1 MTGRLSSVRE
11 LFNSKYSTVSE
22 TLQDMST
29 NRKISMLGVIA
40 LISFSLAGCGG
51 GGAASSSPSSP
62 SPVAGGQPIPTSNP
76 HPNGVWSTLPQSMP
90 INPIHAALLHTGKIL
105 IVSGSGNCP
114 PEHAGCPQGP
124 QYPQGAAL
132 LDLSSN
138 SITTLPANWD
148 MFCNGMSIMQDGRVL
163 INGGT
168 KGYGALAVVG
178 TQGDTPFTGLANTS
192 IFDPASESF
201 VDVAPTAHGRWYP
214 TMTELN
220 DGRMMTTSGLN
231 DTNGAYNN
239 TSEIWDGQQWSAEIP
254 ANPSITDF
262 SGFQFPLYPRM
273 HLLPTG
279 HVFYSAPSSST
290 LDFNPSSQ
298 IWTLV
303 AWTIYPGQNDP
314 NGERTYGSSVLLPL
328 TPQNNYSPK
337 VMIMGGDNPGT
348 DTTELID
355 LSPAG
360 AQLSAACPTY
370 APCWIQGP
378 KMAQKRV
385 ESEATIL
392 PNGKVLVDGGSAQDE
407 DATTASLQAEIYDPA
422 TNSFS
427 SAGSNAFPR
436 LYHNVQLLLP
446 DGTVAITGGNPAQ
459 GVFENH
465 IEIYQP
471 SYLFNSDGSPATR
484 PSIAAGAPTS
494 ITYGQSF
501 SVPTP
506 DAANIASVVLM
517 KAGSVTHSFDMDQR
531 YVGLSFTAGATGSA
545 SLIVTGPPDSNIAPP
560 GYYMLFLV
568 NKSGT
573 PSVAAWVQVSGAA
586 AAVAKVEMHPERV
599 PTPRYIIQ
607 RKHVTESPLPL
618 RKEMHMH

>member
-1 MTGRLSSVRE
+1 MTADLKLAFVPRTLNPTTSNLEIMKEMSNRRNGLM
-11 LFNSKYSTVSE
+11 LAFITVIC
-22 TLQDMST
+22 L
-29 NRKISMLGVIA
+29 A
-40 LISFSLAGCGG
+40 LVGCGG
-51 GGAASSSPSSP
+51 GGAGSSSTTTPTG
-62 SPVAGGQPIPTSNP
+62 AGNTATG
-76 HPNGVWSTLPQSMP
+76 HPNGVWSTLPYTMP
-90 INPIHAALLHTGKIL
+90 INPIHAALLHTGKVL

-114 PEHAGCPQGP
+114 PQQAGCPQGP

-132 LDLSSN
+132 LDLSN
-138 SITTLPANWD
+138 GTITTMPTTWD

-168 KGYGALAVVG
+168 KGYGALGVVG
-178 TQGDTPFTGLANTS
+178 AQGDTPFTGLANTS
-192 IFDPASESF
+192 IFDPASELF
-201 VDVAPTAHGRWYP
+201 VDAAPTAHGRWYP
-214 TMTELN
+214 TVTELN
-220 DGRMMTTSGLN
+220 DGRMMTTAGLN
-231 DTNGAYNN
+231 DTDGGKNN
-239 TSEIWDGQQWSAEIP
+239 TSEIWDGQNWGAEI
-254 ANPSITDF
+254 AGNPNITNF
-262 SGFQFPLYPRM
+262 SGFEFPLYPRM

-279 HVFYSAPSSST
+279 HIFYSASSSAT

-298 IWTLV
+298 TWNLV
-303 AWTIYPGQNDP
+303 AWTTYPGQNDP
-314 NGERTYGSSVLLPL
+314 DGERTYGTSVLLPL

-337 VMIMGGDNPGT
+337 VIIMGGDNPAT

-360 AQLSAACPTY
+360 AQISAACPNY
-370 APCWIQGP
+370 APCWVEGP

-385 ESEATIL
+385 EMEATIL
-392 PNGKVLVDGGSAQDE
+392 PNGKVLVDAGSAKDE
-407 DATTASLQAEIYDPA
+407 DASTASLKAEIYDPA

-427 SAGSNAFPR
+427 SAGSTAFPR

-446 DGTVAITGGNPAQ
+446 DGTVALSGGNPEQ

-471 SYLFNSDGSPATR
+471 AYLFNADGSLATR
-484 PSIAAGAPTS
+484 PRISVGAPGS
-494 ITYGQSF
+494 ITYAQSF

-506 DAANIASVVLM
+506 DAADIASVVLM

-531 YVGLSFTAGATGSA
+531 YVGLSFTAGQGSGT
-545 SLIVTGPPDSNIAPP
+545 LTVTGPPDSNIAPP

-568 NKSGT
+568 NKAGT
-573 PSVAAWVQVSGAA
+573 PSLASWVQVSGAA
-586 AAVAKVEMHPERV
+586 APIAKVEMHPERV

-618 RKEMHMH
+618 RKEMHLHH

>member
-1 MTGRLSSVRE
+1 
-11 LFNSKYSTVSE
+11 
-22 TLQDMST
+22 
-29 NRKISMLGVIA
+29 
-40 LISFSLAGCGG
+40 
-51 GGAASSSPSSP
+51 
-62 SPVAGGQPIPTSNP
+62 
-76 HPNGVWSTLPQSMP
+76 MP
-90 INPIHAALLHTGKIL
+90 
-105 IVSGSGNCP
+105 
-114 PEHAGCPQGP
+114 
-124 QYPQGAAL
+124 
-132 LDLSSN
+132 
-138 SITTLPANWD
+138 
-148 MFCNGMSIMQDGRVL
+148 DGRVL

-178 TQGDTPFTGLANTS
+178 VQGEVPFTGLANTS
-192 IFDPASESF
+192 IFDPGSESF
-201 VDVAPTAHGRWYP
+201 IDIAPTAHGRWYP

-231 DTNGAYNN
+231 DTDGSNNN

-254 ANPSITDF
+254 GNPNIDRLFRIPVSVCILECTC
-262 SGFQFPLYPRM
+262 FPPA
-273 HLLPTG
+273 T
-279 HVFYSAPSSST
+279 SST
-290 LDFNPSSQ
+290 PRRPRLRSTSIRRLRPGRWSPGP
-298 IWTLV
+298 
-303 AWTIYPGQNDP
+303 IYPGQNDP
-314 NGERTYGSSVLLPL
+314 NGERTYGTSVLLPL

-337 VMIMGGDNPGT
+337 VMIMGGDNPAT

-360 AQLSAACPTY
+360 YQTSAACPTY
-370 APCWIQGP
+370 APCWVQGP

-385 ESEATIL
+385 EMEATIL
-392 PNGKVLVDGGSAQDE
+392 PNGELLVDGGSAADE
-407 DATTASLQAEIYDPA
+407 DVTTASLKAEIYDPA

-446 DGTVAITGGNPAQ
+446 DGTVALTGGNPQQ
-459 GVFENH
+459 GVFEGH

-471 SYLFNSDGSPATR
+471 SYLFNSDGSLATR

-494 ITYGQSF
+494 ITYGQPF
-501 SVPTP
+501 TLPTP
-506 DAANIASVVLM
+506 DAASIASVVLM

-531 YVGLSFTAGATGSA
+531 YVGLTFAAGAGS
-545 SLIVTGPPDSNIAPP
+545 LTVTGPPDSNIAPP

-568 NKSGT
+568 NKAGT

-586 AAVAKVEMHPERV
+586 APIAKVEMHPERI

-607 RKHVTESPLPL
+607 RKQVTESPLPM